1 MPEESIENITTSD
14 DTFTPT
20 LVENSSLPI
29 AKFIVNCL
37 IRYNVYIFTKAVN
50 LYISYILDT

>member
-50 LYISYILDT
+50 LYISYN